1 MLKRLIKYD
10 MKSIAKVAVPMFV
23 ISAFV
28 SLVCC
33 AVLYYTFSFAEEI
46 NSLFNAIMMTG
57 GLYLIG
63 VLTIIAMFVIVGITV
78 ISRYYKS
85 IFTDEGYLY
94 MVIPVTKRSFLNS
107 KIISSAIWFALSA
120 GVAWVCI
127 FISLL
132 LPTLLYETTLVI
144 EAFNLIKEGL
154 GIDQSNIALV
164 ITAALVSLLDSAVG
178 LVKDVTVLICAI
190 TIGATMFKRFKIVAS
205 IIVYLIIGFA
215 EELFYDV
222 VTFSVGNIVTAN
234 AILTLIINSAFD
246 IVIMLVVATI
256 MYFITLGILD
266 KKINLE

>member
-23 ISAFV
+23 ISALV

-120 GVAWVCI
+120 TVAWICI

-132 LPTLLYETTLVI
+132 LPTLLYETSLVI
-144 EAFNLIKEGL
+144 EVLNLIKEGL
-154 GIDQSNIALV
+154 GIDQSNITLV

-178 LVKDVTVLICAI
+178 LIKDVTVLICAI

-205 IIVYLIIGFA
+205 IVVYLIIGFA
-215 EELFYDV
+215 
-222 VTFSVGNIVTAN
+222 
-234 AILTLIINSAFD
+234 
-246 IVIMLVVATI
+246 
-256 MYFITLGILD
+256 
-266 KKINLE
+266 